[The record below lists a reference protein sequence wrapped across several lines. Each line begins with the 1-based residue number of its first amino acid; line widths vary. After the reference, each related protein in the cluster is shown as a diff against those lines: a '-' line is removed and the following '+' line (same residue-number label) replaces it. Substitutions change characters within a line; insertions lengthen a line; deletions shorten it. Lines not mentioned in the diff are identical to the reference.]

1 MKKTLKS
8 KEIDS
13 LDCKILTE
21 LQKNARISNVEIG
34 RRVGL
39 SAPAVGERITKLE
52 KEGYVEGYRTILNM
66 EKLGFT
72 IQALISFKSEKL
84 NHDEMLKL
92 VKNIPEVSEWYA
104 ITGSFCMIVKVIV
117 PTARQLESVI
127 TKLGQYG
134 DTSTSLV
141 LSNSSSK
148 IIKID

>member
-8 KEIDS
+8 KE
-13 LDCKILTE
+13 LDNLDQKILTE

-39 SAPAVGERITKLE
+39 SAPAVGDRITKLE
-52 KEGYVEGYRTILNM
+52 DEGFIEGYRTILNM
-66 EKLGFT
+66 EKLGFS
-72 IQALISFKSEKL
+72 IQALISFKSQKL

-92 VKNIPEVSEWYA
+92 VKSIPEICEWYA
-104 ITGSFCMIVKVIV
+104 ITGSFCMLVKVIV
-117 PTARQLESVI
+117 PTSRDLESVI

-141 LSNSSSK
+141 LSNSSSRMVE
-148 IIKID
+148 ID